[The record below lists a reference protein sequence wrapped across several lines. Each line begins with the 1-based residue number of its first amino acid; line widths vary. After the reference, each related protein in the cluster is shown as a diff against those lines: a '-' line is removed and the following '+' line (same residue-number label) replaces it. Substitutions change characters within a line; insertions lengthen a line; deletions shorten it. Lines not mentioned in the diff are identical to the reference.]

1 MFTFL
6 VFILLIGLCFFVYVY
21 LTNQIVSQRKRIM
34 LLMNQNAELK
44 RKLNKLIYD
53 NSSPKTNNIPLLDL
67 PKEESEAMEDDL

>member
-1 MFTFL
+1 
-6 VFILLIGLCFFVYVY
+6 
-21 LTNQIVSQRKRIM
+21 
-34 LLMNQNAELK
+34 MNQNAELK